1 MVEVYK
7 TAWARADESGDFTDG
22 VFLELLG
29 ASDAA
34 AAHPEPEQ
42 FEAARD
48 VYLRL
53 WRQQVPPE
61 KLARHLKRTLRREIF
76 TGVKALLS
84 GWRGVPRWMI
94 EPGDVELIGADEWS
108 LPMRELRL
116 EVTRAAEA
124 HWQRVV
130 EYASGHRDEDDGT
143 MLVDCWLRTTDSP
156 EATDVMVGRD
166 AVGVTSLARNDWRAL
181 VELARAGRVST
192 GFIAIDDTDPHQPR
206 VSVSAFMPR
215 DV

>member
-1 MVEVYK
+1 MVDVYEA
-7 TAWARADESGDFTDG
+7 AWARAEVSGDFTDG
-22 VFLELLG
+22 VFLELLD

-53 WRQQVPPE
+53 WRQRVPPE
-61 KLARHLKRTLRREIF
+61 KLAKHLKRALRREIF
-76 TGVKALLS
+76 TGLKGLLS

-94 EPGDVELIGADEWS
+94 EPGDVDLIGADDWS
-108 LPMRELRL
+108 LPIRELRL
-116 EVTRAAEA
+116 EVTQTAEA

-143 MLVDCWLRTTDSP
+143 MLVDCWLRPTGSP
-156 EATDVMVGRD
+156 EATAVMVGRD
-166 AVGVTSLARNDWRAL
+166 AVGVTSVARNDWRAL
-181 VELARAGRVST
+181 VDLARAGRVSN
-192 GFIAIDDTDPHQPR
+192 GFITIDDTDPHQAR
-206 VSVSAFMPR
+206 ISVSAFMPR
-215 DV
+215 DA